1 MSKKTYL
8 FFAIALVG
16 AALGLFYS
24 GFSTSDFVAHLDRQL
39 HPVSCSLLPGLT
51 ETTMLEQGAEG
62 CKVAMFS
69 PYSSFWRDR
78 YWGGVP
84 WSLFAMGLFGFALAL
99 SVWGLAS
106 RKGHHLAVNIGLLL
120 AAVVAVAASLVF
132 FSISVGKL
140 HEFCKTCVG
149 TYISSGVLALGA
161 ALVFVS
167 SIGDRRRAAEAGDK
181 PSGTAS
187 IIAILVV
194 LVEMGLASVLPVAL
208 FLNTVPDYGKYV
220 TGCGTLKNREDK
232 NGVLIPIGKGSGQ
245 AGTESILV
253 VDPLCPA
260 CAAFH
265 KRIQEAPFAA
275 KMNFKVAILPLD
287 NECNW
292 MMTDSMHPGACVL
305 AKAMICAKDKA
316 GEILE
321 FSYANQKEFRPKDK
335 ADNPSA
341 RIKEAVLKAYP
352 QVKDCL
358 ESPDTKIALN
368 KVLNWAV
375 EQSLPVLTPQ
385 LYVNGARLCDEDTDL
400 GLDFAMGRLLG
411 TK

>member
-8 FFAIALVG
+8 FFAIALLG

-24 GFSTSDFVAHLDRQL
+24 GYSTSDFVAHLDRQL

-84 WSLFAMGLFGFALAL
+84 WSLFAVGLFGFGLAL
-99 SVWGLAS
+99 SLWGIVS

-120 AAVVAVAASLVF
+120 VAIFAVGASLAF
-132 FSISVGKL
+132 FSISVSKL

-149 TYISSGVLALGA
+149 TYIASGILALGA

-167 SIGDRRRAAEAGDK
+167 SIGDRRRSADAGDK
-181 PSGTAS
+181 PSGTAN

-194 LVEMGLASVLPVAL
+194 LAEMGLATLLPVGL
-208 FLNTVPDYGKYV
+208 FLKTVPDYTKYISE
-220 TGCGTLKNREDK
+220 CGTLKSKEDK
-232 NGVLIPIGKGSGQ
+232 NNVLIPIGKPAAQ

-265 KRIQEAPFAA
+265 KRIQDAPFAS
-275 KMNFKVAILPLD
+275 KMSFKVAILPLD
-287 NECNW
+287 SECNW

-316 GEILE
+316 SEILDW
-321 FSYANQKEFRPKDK
+321 SYANQKEFRPKDK

-341 RIKEAVLKAYP
+341 RIRDAVLKTYP

-358 ESPDTKIALN
+358 DSPDTKIALN
-368 KVLNWAV
+368 KTLNWAV
-375 EQSLPVLTPQ
+375 DQSLPVLTPQ

-400 GLDFAMGRLLG
+400 GLDYAMTRLLG

>member
-8 FFAIALVG
+8 FFTIALIG

-51 ETTMLEQGAEG
+51 ETTMLDQGAEG

-84 WSLFAMGLFGFALAL
+84 WSLFAMGLFGFALAV

-106 RKGHHLAVNIGLLL
+106 RKGHHLAPNIGLLL
-120 AAVVAVAASLVF
+120 AALVAVAASLVF
-132 FSISVGKL
+132 FSISVRHL

-149 TYISSGVLALGA
+149 TYIASGILVLGA

-167 SIGDRRRAAEAGDK
+167 SIGDRRRASEAGEK
-181 PSGTAS
+181 TTGLANV
-187 IIAILVV
+187 IAILVV

-208 FLNTVPDYGKYV
+208 FVNTVPDYGKYISE
-220 TGCGTLKNREDK
+220 CGTLKSREDK
-232 NGVLIPIGKGSGQ
+232 NNVLLPLGKAGAASG
-245 AGTESILV
+245 AESILV

-265 KRIQEAPFAA
+265 KRIQEAPFAS
-275 KMNFKVAILPLD
+275 KMSFKLAILPLD
-287 NECNW
+287 VECNW

-305 AKAMICAKDKA
+305 AKAMICARDKA

-341 RIKEAVLKAYP
+341 RIREAVLKAWP

-358 ESPDTKIALN
+358 DSPDTKIALN
-368 KVLNWAV
+368 KSLNWAV
-375 EQSLPVLTPQ
+375 DQSLPVLTPQ
-385 LYVNGARLCDEDTDL
+385 LYVNGQRLCDEDTDL
-400 GLDFAMGRLLG
+400 GLDYAMSRLLG
-411 TK
+411 SK